1 PPFPRFLLS
10 LSLSL
15 KPSPPPSLTSS
26 AVAAGIFK
34 SNSALKRSMSGGVRS
49 SPGSSRQPP
58 PPPQHPAASVPVVP
72 PIRRHLAFASTKPPF
87 HPSDNYHRFT
97 PSHHANNLVNGCG
110 GLVDREEDAV
120 VLRSPL
126 GYLQSRKRKST
137 MDVVTT
143 TTTSTSNG
151 FTSSDG
157 FTRSPC
163 RTPVSAKGGR
173 VNIKSKAKGNQS
185 IPQTPISNIGSPA
198 TLTPSGSCRYDSS
211 LGLLTKKFVNL
222 IKQAKDGMLDL
233 NKAAETLEVQ
243 KRRIY
248 DITNVLEGIDLIE
261 KPLKNRI
268 LWKGV
273 DALRPG
279 DVDADVSDVQ
289 AEIEN
294 LSLEE
299 QALDNQIRETEQ
311 RLRDLSENEKNQ
323 KWLFVTEEDIKSLP
337 GFQNQTLI
345 AVKAP
350 HGTTLEVPDPD
361 EAVGHPQ
368 RRYRIILRSTMGP
381 IDVYLVSEFE
391 EKFEDTNGP
400 AAPPPPCLPIASCSG
415 STENRNIE
423 ALTVDNTGTAVE
435 DQLSQ
440 THANAQPG
448 ETSDLNYLEEQ
459 VGGMLKITPSEV
471 ENDDTDYWLLSNA
484 DISMT
489 DIWKT
494 DCGIDWDYGIAD
506 VSTPPPIIGDI
517 SPTAIDSIPR

>member
-1 PPFPRFLLS
+1 
-10 LSLSL
+10 
-15 KPSPPPSLTSS
+15 
-26 AVAAGIFK
+26 
-34 SNSALKRSMSGGVRS
+34 MSGGARS
-49 SPGSSRQPP
+49 SPKPSQPP
-58 PPPQHPAASVPVVP
+58 PPLHPPSSPSPSSSVPVVP

-87 HPSDNYHRFT
+87 NPSDYHRFT
-97 PSHHANNLVNGCG
+97 PSHLTNNDKSLVNLCE
-110 GLVDREEDAV
+110 LVDREDDAV
-120 VLRSPL
+120 VHRSP
-126 GYLQSRKRKST
+126 SRKRKTST
-137 MDVVTT
+137 DVVAAP
-143 TTTSTSNG
+143 STSNG
-151 FTSSDG
+151 FSTISN
-157 FTRSPC
+157 SPC
-163 RTPVSAKGGR
+163 KTPVSAKGGR
-173 VNIKSKAKGNQS
+173 VNTKSKAKGNQS
-185 IPQTPISNIGSPA
+185 VPQTPISNAGSPV

-261 KPLKNRI
+261 KPFKNRI

-273 DALRPG
+273 DTSGPD
-279 DVDADVSDVQ
+279 DVDADVSVLQ
-289 AEIEN
+289 TEIEN

-299 QALDNQIRETEQ
+299 QALDNQIREAEE

-323 KWLFVTEEDIKSLP
+323 KWLFVTEEDIKTLP

-361 EAVGHPQ
+361 EAVDIPQ

-391 EKFEDTNGP
+391 KKFEDTNGT
-400 AAPPPPCLPIASCSG
+400 AAPPACLPIASSSG
-415 STENRNIE
+415 SSENHEIE
-423 ALTVDNTGTAVE
+423 ALTIDNKGTDIEHQV
-435 DQLSQ
+435 SQ
-440 THANAQPG
+440 DHAHAQPG
-448 ETSDLNYLEEQ
+448 DTSDLNYLQEQ
-459 VGGMLKITPSEV
+459 VGGMLKITPSDV

-484 DISMT
+484 EISMT

-494 DCGIDWDYGIAD
+494 DSGIDWDYEIAD
-506 VSTPPPIIGDI
+506 VSTPPPVMGEIA
-517 SPTAIDSIPR
+517 PTGIDATPR

>member
-1 PPFPRFLLS
+1 
-10 LSLSL
+10 
-15 KPSPPPSLTSS
+15 
-26 AVAAGIFK
+26 
-34 SNSALKRSMSGGVRS
+34 MSGLVRS
-49 SPGSSRQPP
+49 SPGSSHPP
-58 PPPQHPAASVPVVP
+58 PPPPHHPPSSPVPVTSTPVVP

-87 HPSDNYHRFT
+87 HPSDDYHRFN
-97 PSHHANNLVNGCG
+97 PSSLTNKNDRSFVNACG
-110 GLVDREEDAV
+110 VVDREEDAV
-120 VLRSPL
+120 VVRSP
-126 GYLQSRKRKST
+126 SRKRKST
-137 MDVVTT
+137 MDMVVAP
-143 TTTSTSNG
+143 SNNG
-151 FTSSDG
+151 FTSSG
-157 FTRSPC
+157 FTSIPSSPC
-163 RTPVSAKGGR
+163 QTPAKGGR
-173 VNIKSKAKGNQS
+173 VNIKSKAKGNKS
-185 IPQTPISNIGSPA
+185 TPQTPISTNAGSPV

-261 KPLKNRI
+261 KPFKNRI

-273 DALRPG
+273 DASPG
-279 DVDADVSDVQ
+279 DEDADVSVLQ

-294 LSLEE
+294 LALEE
-299 QALDNQIRETEQ
+299 QALDNQIRQTEE
-311 RLRDLSENEKNQ
+311 RLRDLSENETNQ

-361 EAVGHPQ
+361 EAVDHPQ

-391 EKFEDTNGP
+391 GKFEDTNGSV
-400 AAPPPPCLPIASCSG
+400 AAPPACLPIASSSG
-415 STENRNIE
+415 STGHHDIE
-423 ALTVDNTGTAVE
+423 ALTVDNSGTAIE
-435 DQLSQ
+435 HQASHD
-440 THANAQPG
+440 HPHPQPG
-448 ETSDLNYLEEQ
+448 DTSDLNYLQEQ

-471 ENDDTDYWLLSNA
+471 ENDESDYWLLSSA
-484 DISMT
+484 EISMT

-494 DCGIDWDYGIAD
+494 DSGIDWDYGIAD
-506 VSTPPPIIGDI
+506 VSTPPPGMGEIA
-517 SPTAIDSIPR
+517 PTAVDSTPR

>member
-1 PPFPRFLLS
+1 
-10 LSLSL
+10 
-15 KPSPPPSLTSS
+15 
-26 AVAAGIFK
+26 
-34 SNSALKRSMSGGVRS
+34 MSGGVRS
-49 SPGSSRQPP
+49 SPGPSHHHPPP

-72 PIRRHLAFASTKPPF
+72 PIGRHLAFASTKPPF
-87 HPSDNYHRFT
+87 HPSDNNYHRFT
-97 PSHHANNLVNGCG
+97 PSYLVNGCG
-110 GLVDREEDAV
+110 GVVDREEDSV
-120 VLRSPL
+120 LLRSP
-126 GYLQSRKRKST
+126 SRKRKRT
-137 MDVVTT
+137 MDVVS
-143 TTTSTSNG
+143 TSTSTCNSSG
-151 FTSSDG
+151 FTSSG
-157 FTRSPC
+157 FTSIPNSPC
-163 RTPVSAKGGR
+163 KTPVSAKGGR

-185 IPQTPISNIGSPA
+185 IPQTPISDIGSPP

-222 IKQAKDGMLDL
+222 IKQAKDGMVDL

-273 DALRPG
+273 DASRPG
-279 DVDADVSDVQ
+279 DVDADVSVVQ

-294 LSLEE
+294 LSLKE
-299 QALDNQIRETEQ
+299 QALDNQIRETEE
-311 RLRDLSENEKNQ
+311 RLRNLSENEKNQ

-361 EAVGHPQ
+361 ESVGHPQ

-400 AAPPPPCLPIASCSG
+400 AAPPPRLPIASCSG
-415 STENRNIE
+415 STENHDTE
-423 ALTVDNTGTAVE
+423 ALTVDNTGTAIE
-435 DQLSQ
+435 HQLSQ
-440 THANAQPG
+440 EHSYAQPG
-448 ETSDLNYLEEQ
+448 ETSDLNYLEDQ
-459 VGGMLKITPSEV
+459 VGGMLKITPSDV

-484 DISMT
+484 EISMT

-494 DCGIDWDYGIAD
+494 DSGIDWDYGLAD
-506 VSTPPPIIGDI
+506 VSTPPPLMGDI
-517 SPTAIDSIPR
+517 SPTATIDSTRR

>member
-1 PPFPRFLLS
+1 
-10 LSLSL
+10 
-15 KPSPPPSLTSS
+15 
-26 AVAAGIFK
+26 
-34 SNSALKRSMSGGVRS
+34 MSGGVRS
-49 SPGSSRQPP
+49 SPGPSHQPP
-58 PPPQHPAASVPVVP
+58 PPPSSSAASVPVVP
-72 PIRRHLAFASTKPPF
+72 PISRHLAFASTKPPF

-97 PSHHANNLVNGCG
+97 PSHLTNNLVNGCG

-120 VLRSPL
+120 VLRSP
-126 GYLQSRKRKST
+126 SRKRKTT

-143 TTTSTSNG
+143 TTSSTSNG

-157 FTRSPC
+157 FTSSPC

-173 VNIKSKAKGNQS
+173 VNIKSKSKVNQS

-273 DALRPG
+273 DASGPG

-361 EAVGHPQ
+361 EGVGHPQ

-400 AAPPPPCLPIASCSG
+400 AEPPPPLCLPIASCSG
-415 STENRNIE
+415 STENHDIE
-423 ALTVDNTGTAVE
+423 ALTADNTGTAIE

-440 THANAQPG
+440 VHAHAQPG

-459 VGGMLKITPSEV
+459 
-471 ENDDTDYWLLSNA
+471 NDDTDYWLLSNA

-494 DCGIDWDYGIAD
+494 DSGIDWDYGIAD
-506 VSTPPPIIGDI
+506 VSTPPPMIGDI

>member
-1 PPFPRFLLS
+1 
-10 LSLSL
+10 
-15 KPSPPPSLTSS
+15 
-26 AVAAGIFK
+26 
-34 SNSALKRSMSGGVRS
+34 MSGVVRS
-49 SPGSSRQPP
+49 SPGSSQPP
-58 PPPQHPAASVPVVP
+58 PPPPHHPPSSPVPVTSTPVIP

-87 HPSDNYHRFT
+87 HPSDDYHRFN
-97 PSHHANNLVNGCG
+97 PSSLSNNNDRSFVHGCG
-110 GLVDREEDAV
+110 VVDREEDAV
-120 VLRSPL
+120 VVRSP
-126 GYLQSRKRKST
+126 SRKRKAT
-137 MDVVTT
+137 MDMVVAP
-143 TTTSTSNG
+143 SNNG
-151 FTSSDG
+151 FTSSG
-157 FTRSPC
+157 FTSIPSSPC
-163 RTPVSAKGGR
+163 QTPRKGGR
-173 VNIKSKAKGNQS
+173 VNIKSKAKGNKS
-185 IPQTPISNIGSPA
+185 TPQTPISTNAGSPI

-261 KPLKNRI
+261 KPFKNRI

-273 DALRPG
+273 DACPG
-279 DVDADVSDVQ
+279 DEDADVSVLQLQ

-294 LSLEE
+294 LALEE
-299 QALDNQIRETEQ
+299 QALDNQIRQTEE

-361 EAVGHPQ
+361 EAADHPQ

-391 EKFEDTNGP
+391 GKFEDTNGSG
-400 AAPPPPCLPIASCSG
+400 AAPPACLPIASSSG
-415 STENRNIE
+415 STGHHDIE
-423 ALTVDNTGTAVE
+423 ALTVDNPETAIVSH
-435 DQLSQ
+435 D
-440 THANAQPG
+440 HPHPQPG
-448 ETSDLNYLEEQ
+448 DTSDLNYLQEQ
-459 VGGMLKITPSEV
+459 VGGMLKITPSDV
-471 ENDDTDYWLLSNA
+471 ENDESDYWLLSNA
-484 DISMT
+484 EISMT

-494 DCGIDWDYGIAD
+494 DSGIDWDYGIAD
-506 VSTPPPIIGDI
+506 VSTPPPGMGEIA
-517 SPTAIDSIPR
+517 PTAVDSTPR